1 MYSIGKFSKICDI
14 PVKTLRYYSDIGL
27 VEPSY
32 IDPVTNYRYYDFD
45 KIKLVKKVKLL
56 KSCHFSLDQ
65 IKGLVKDRNQNRWAE
80 LLDEKVM
87 ELQSQK
93 LQIDRQIEGIQQLK
107 NQINNEATILP
118 GPLLSN
124 CYLETKEELTV
135 FSIKETIKIKFIDQ
149 LVEKLFERVYAF
161 NLIIDGKLMAIFH
174 DRDTMRTESDIE
186 LLIPIKDTHQIPG
199 CKKIESGIFACLTI
213 QGPYSELKL
222 GYEKLSSWIDGQ
234 NLSPIGKWM
243 EIYEKGLV
251 PTDFDIK
258 NIRPDINRPPDS
270 FVTEIC
276 VQVNVKTD

>member
-1 MYSIGKFSKICDI
+1 MYSIGKFSKICDT

-32 IDPVTNYRYYDFD
+32 IDPVTNYRYYDYD
-45 KIKLVKKVKLL
+45 KIKLVKKIKLL

-65 IKGLVKDRNQNRWAE
+65 IKELVERGNQSQWAE
-80 LLDEKVM
+80 LLDEKIK

-93 LQIDRQIEGIQQLK
+93 ILIDRQIEEIQQIQY
-107 NQINNEATILP
+107 QIKNEATIFP
-118 GPLLSN
+118 APLLSD

-135 FSIKETIKIKFIDQ
+135 FSIKEKIKIQFIDL
-149 LVEKLFERVYAF
+149 LVKKLFERVYAF
-161 NLIIDGKLMAIFH
+161 NLDINGKLMAIFH
-174 DRDTMRTESDIE
+174 DRDPKRNEADIE
-186 LLIPIKDTHQIPG
+186 LLIPIKDTNKIPE

-213 QGPYSELKL
+213 QGPYSELEL
-222 GYEKLSSWIDGQ
+222 GYKKLSSWIGDQ

-251 PTDFDIK
+251 PTDFDIR
-258 NIRPDINRPPDS
+258 NIRPDINRPPDM